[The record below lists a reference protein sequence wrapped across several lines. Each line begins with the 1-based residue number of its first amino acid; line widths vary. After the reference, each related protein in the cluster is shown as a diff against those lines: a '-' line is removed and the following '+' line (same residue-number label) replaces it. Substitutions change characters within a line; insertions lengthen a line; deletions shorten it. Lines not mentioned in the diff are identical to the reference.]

1 MITVT
6 EKNWIQ
12 RYDKEIPA
20 SIDYPKQALHE
31 LVDEVAKRSPHH
43 VALEFLGKS
52 LTYTE
57 FAESVRRFAN
67 CLQTLGLNKGE
78 RVAIMLPNC
87 PQGVIAYFATLMA
100 GGVVVQT
107 NPLYVER
114 ELQHQLVDSGAKM
127 ILCLDLLYPRVMKV
141 KKGTALE
148 HIIVTAIKDYLRF
161 PKNLIYPFIQ
171 KKNTGLAV
179 DVTYNHS
186 IHSFSS
192 LLKKGSDKKLT
203 VDINLDEDLALLQY
217 TGGTTGLAKGVMLT
231 HKNIVANTI
240 QCRYWMHK
248 MKEGE
253 ERTLAA
259 LPFFHVYGMTVS
271 MNLTLLTGNTLHI
284 VPKFDVKQVL
294 KIIHDKKITI
304 FPGAPTMYIGI
315 INHPEMKKYNLT
327 SIETCISGSA
337 ALPVEVQDRFEELTG
352 GRLVEG
358 YGLTEAAPVTHC
370 NLLYGDRRK
379 ASIGLPWPDTEAI
392 ILSMETGE
400 PALHGE
406 VGELAIRGPQVMKGY
421 WNRPEDTAA
430 TMNGVIIRHINC

>member
-186 IHSFSS
+186 IHR
-192 LLKKGSDKKLT
+192 
-203 VDINLDEDLALLQY
+203 
-217 TGGTTGLAKGVMLT
+217 GGCVLR
-231 HKNIVANTI
+231 TI
-240 QCRYWMHK
+240 PI
-248 MKEGE
+248 
-253 ERTLAA
+253 A
-259 LPFFHVYGMTVS
+259 FHH
-271 MNLTLLTGNTLHI
+271 LW
-284 VPKFDVKQVL
+284 
-294 KIIHDKKITI
+294 
-304 FPGAPTMYIGI
+304 
-315 INHPEMKKYNLT
+315 T
-327 SIETCISGSA
+327 S
-337 ALPVEVQDRFEELTG
+337 
-352 GRLVEG
+352 
-358 YGLTEAAPVTHC
+358 
-370 NLLYGDRRK
+370 
-379 ASIGLPWPDTEAI
+379 
-392 ILSMETGE
+392 
-400 PALHGE
+400 
-406 VGELAIRGPQVMKGY
+406 
-421 WNRPEDTAA
+421 NR
-430 TMNGVIIRHINC
+430 